1 VGLLVDVIGWAFVV
15 LGFLFLVLGLIEA
28 YRKLFPSGTHTEGVI
43 EDLIAAL
50 IKAGLLN
57 AAVGLV
63 LVAIGLRILGYD
75 VFPTPTKS

>member
-1 VGLLVDVIGWAFVV
+1 VGLLVDVIGWALVV

-28 YRKLFPSGTHTEGVI
+28 YRKLFPSGPHTEGAI

-57 AAVGLV
+57 AAIGLV